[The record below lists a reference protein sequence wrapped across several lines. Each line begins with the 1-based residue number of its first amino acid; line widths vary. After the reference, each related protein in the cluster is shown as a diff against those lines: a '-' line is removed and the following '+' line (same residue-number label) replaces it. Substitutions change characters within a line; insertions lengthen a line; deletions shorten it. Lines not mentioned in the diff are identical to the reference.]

1 MKNKQTFN
9 DGIIKIYDV
18 QDIAE
23 PGNMPKDGLKLKETL
38 RFHCRT
44 VGIKRYYTAMQA
56 NQQVDALLRCPYRK
70 SVSAQDVAVWNGR
83 QYRVELVQRPENIVP
98 PVMDLTLARLEQ
110 DYEFAD
116 S

>member
-18 QDIAE
+18 KDIAE
-23 PGNMPKDGLKLKETL
+23 NGDIPKDGLTLKETL
-38 RFHCRT
+38 RFHRRT

-56 NQQVDALLRCPYRK
+56 NQQVDAVLRCPYRNT
-70 SVSAQDVAVWNGR
+70 VSAQDVAILNKK
-83 QYRVELVQRPENIVP
+83 QYRVTLVQYPEDVVP
-98 PVMDLTLARLEQ
+98 PVMDLTLTKMEQ